1 MVEKNLIISK
11 AGVVRKHLRRVE
23 EKCGPDAE
31 SFLRDRDLQD
41 IVSFNLQ
48 LAIQS
53 CIDIAAHI
61 VSDEGMGV
69 PGSLMKCFIFLKK
82 TNTYRASLPKKW

>member
-1 MVEKNLIISK
+1 MVERNLIISK

-31 SFLRDRDLQD
+31 SFLKDRDLQD

-48 LAIQS
+48 SAIQS

-61 VSDEGMGV
+61 VSDLKAWEC
-69 PGSLMKCFIFLKK
+69 PEASTKCFIFLKRTK
-82 TNTYRASLPKKW
+82 SVK